1 MSRHVGGM
9 MYRRV
14 DPAKTQKV
22 FRYLQE
28 HSRVPML
35 LAANLEFGVDVIAE
49 NGTCFG
55 KQMQVAATDDP
66 EQAYRLGK
74 VACREGKA
82 VDCNWTFAPVVDIDY
97 NYHSPI
103 TNSG

>member
-35 LAANLEFGVDVIAE
+35 LAANLESGGDGIAE

-74 VACREGKA
+74 VACRDGKA
-82 VDCNWTFAPVVDIDY
+82 AGCNWTFAPVVDIDY